1 MNNSDY
7 NDFLNWQNGDDE
19 PTPGSW
25 YYFGPLNEEIKKMWE
40 NKLNN
45 DDPLEHLKDYLNV
58 NDMFAKNQIPKYNK
72 KETSRSKRPNMMLT
86 QEEYFKLIEIRGY
99 LAINEQFAHVK
110 ALDKVLNTIKINYK
124 ESK

>member
-1 MNNSDY
+1 M
-7 NDFLNWQNGDDE
+7 
-19 PTPGSW
+19 
-25 YYFGPLNEEIKKMWE
+25 I
-40 NKLNN
+40 
-45 DDPLEHLKDYLNV
+45 
-58 NDMFAKNQIPKYNK
+58 
-72 KETSRSKRPNMMLT
+72 LT